1 MLRDHSP
8 EIILDKKQTML
19 KTVTENKKK
28 IKSSQ
33 ERWEE
38 NLLKS
43 FIEMVKVPN
52 GNFPA
57 LNKLSIASRDKA
69 SFQLMIEHL
78 STTAEARAAFENFS
92 SLGAIN
98 LEELNQLPPS
108 TLGYL
113 FADHMQRNQLKVMV
127 AKQIPDVYHFVLTH
141 IYETHDIWH
150 VIIGSDTS
158 FYGEA
163 QIDAFSAAQFNL
175 SRFFHS
181 LVAKNI
187 VKAATYD
194 IEAATPYMDAITKG
208 WLMGRQAKLL
218 FGVDWRNW
226 WATPIDEVRE
236 AFHIVGV

>member
-1 MLRDHSP
+1 MLTTKTES
-8 EIILDKKQTML
+8 KKRT
-19 KTVTENKKK
+19 
-28 IKSSQ
+28 KSSQ
-33 ERWEE
+33 QRWEE

-43 FIEMVKVPN
+43 FIEMVKAPN
-52 GNFPA
+52 GDFPA
-57 LNKLSIASRDKA
+57 LNKLSIAARDKG

-78 STTAEARAAFENFS
+78 STAPEAQAAFESFLS
-92 SLGAIN
+92 MGAID
-98 LEELNQLPPS
+98 LDELSELPAN

-113 FADHMQRNQLKVMV
+113 FAEHMRRNQFNVMV
-127 AKQIPDVYHFVLTH
+127 AKQVPDIYHFVLTH

-150 VIIGSDTS
+150 VIIGADTS

-163 QIDAFSAAQFNL
+163 QIDAFSAAQFKM

-194 IEAATPYMDAITKG
+194 VEAATPYMDAITKG
-208 WLMGRQAKLL
+208 WVTGRQAKLL
-218 FGVDWRNW
+218 FGVDWREW
-226 WATPIDEVRE
+226 WATPIDEVRD